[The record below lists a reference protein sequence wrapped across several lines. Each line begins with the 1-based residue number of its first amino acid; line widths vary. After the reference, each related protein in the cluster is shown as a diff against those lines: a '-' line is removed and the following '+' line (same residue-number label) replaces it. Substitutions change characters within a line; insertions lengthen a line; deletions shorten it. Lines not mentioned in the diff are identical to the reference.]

1 MPQLACY
8 PLFFLTVL
16 LGYTVYLRSVT
27 YYSYYR
33 VTYYSYTFSS
43 ILTKSIEDLCI
54 WLIT

>member
-27 YYSYYR
+27 YYLYCR